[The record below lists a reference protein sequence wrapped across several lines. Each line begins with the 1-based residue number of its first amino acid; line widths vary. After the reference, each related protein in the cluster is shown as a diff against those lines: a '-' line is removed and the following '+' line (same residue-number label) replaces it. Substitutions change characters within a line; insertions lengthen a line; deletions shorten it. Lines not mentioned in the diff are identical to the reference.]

1 MTQIFNLRDQQMS
14 NDIAASQSTTQANGR
29 LLITGAAGALGRV
42 LREALAKE
50 LEHGQMWSHIRVS
63 DRAPI
68 VDVKNHEEVVIC
80 DLANRAA
87 MESLLKDVNAVV
99 HLGGQAVETPFEG
112 VCESNIKGVFN
123 LYEAARLSG
132 CNRVVMASSNH
143 VSGCYDQGQ
152 FVSPD
157 MPARPDGYYG
167 VSKLFAEGMASM
179 YFDRYGIETVNVRL
193 GSVIPKPEDRR
204 GLSTWLSY
212 PDFVRLTQAALCAK
226 GVGCLTVYGVS
237 ANSQKWWSELG
248 WDKIGYVPQ
257 DNAEAWRAELEKKV
271 FPEGSMMAKKQGG
284 IFLDLGPFGPVA

>member
-1 MTQIFNLRDQQMS
+1 MS

-237 ANSQKWWSELG
+237 ANSHKWWSELG